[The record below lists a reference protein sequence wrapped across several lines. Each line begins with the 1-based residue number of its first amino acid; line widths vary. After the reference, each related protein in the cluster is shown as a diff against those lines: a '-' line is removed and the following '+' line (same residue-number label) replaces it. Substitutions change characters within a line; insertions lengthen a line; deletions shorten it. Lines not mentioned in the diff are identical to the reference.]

1 MCDSLYCNDLEP
13 NIEYLLGM
21 PVPFFAL
28 TLGNLEY
35 YSAIKKNKI
44 IPSVATRM
52 DIKIIILSEVSRTK
66 TNIRYHL
73 YTESKIRIQTDVF
86 MKQKQTHRHGKQTY
100 S

>member
-1 MCDSLYCNDLEP
+1 MTQTWKQPKRPSTDERVKKMWCA
-13 NIEYLLGM
+13 
-21 PVPFFAL
+21 V
-28 TLGNLEY
+28 EY